1 MRISAF
7 AYALEKGS
15 RNTLKKSIPGDA
27 FFLWEILLE
36 FPRRKDPLGRI
47 ALRGKNVPLA
57 RDVTERFTTGKME
70 CKKEKTHVLHKL
82 NISEILHFTRRCYD
96 ETCKNEM

>member
-1 MRISAF
+1 MGNLVGISCG
-7 AYALEKGS
+7 E
-15 RNTLKKSIPGDA
+15 
-27 FFLWEILLE
+27 
-36 FPRRKDPLGRI
+36 KDPLGRI

-96 ETCKNEM
+96 GTCKNEM

>member
-1 MRISAF
+1 
-7 AYALEKGS
+7 
-15 RNTLKKSIPGDA
+15 
-27 FFLWEILLE
+27 
-36 FPRRKDPLGRI
+36 
-47 ALRGKNVPLA
+47 
-57 RDVTERFTTGKME
+57 ME